1 MNFMKKIFLVFLIG
15 LFTFLAPISAFGDA
29 VEGEVIVTLGENLT
43 EAQKQQLL
51 LEMDVPEDV
60 EIIYVTNAEEHQYLG
75 DYISKKEIGTRA
87 ISSTKI
93 TLLESG
99 SGLNVTTNNIKWV
112 SEGMYANA
120 LITAGVSDADIYVT
134 APFQVSG
141 TAALMGIIKAYEITT
156 DIEIPEEQKQVANE
170 ELVKTAELGD
180 RFGFE
185 QASELMARIKEEI
198 AKNPVT
204 TTEELRELIERVA
217 KEVGVTLTDEELTG
231 LVSLFNRMKDLNI
244 DWDQV
249 QNQISQ
255 IRDNLGEFLS
265 REDTQSFIGKFLDVI
280 NDLIDVIK
288 GLFTK

>member
-1 MNFMKKIFLVFLIG
+1 L
-15 LFTFLAPISAFGDA
+15 D
-29 VEGEVIVTLGENLT
+29 
-43 EAQKQQLL
+43 QRQLL
-51 LEMDVPEDV
+51 LEMNVPEDV
-60 EIIYVTNAEEHQYLG
+60 EIIYVTNEEEHQYLG

-87 ISSTKI
+87 ISSTRI
-93 TLLESG
+93 TLLESR

-120 LITAGVSDADIYVT
+120 LVTAGVTDADIYVT

-156 DIEIPEEQKQVANE
+156 EIEIPEEQKQVANE

-180 RFGFE
+180 RLGFE
-185 QASELMARIKEEI
+185 QASELMSRVKEEI

-204 TTEELRELIERVA
+204 TTEELRDLIQRVA
-217 KEVGVTLTDEELTG
+217 GELGITLTEEELTG

-255 IRDNLGEFLS
+255 IRDNLGEFLGK
-265 REDTQSFIGKFLDVI
+265 EETQTFIGKFLDII
-280 NDLIDVIK
+280 NELINVIK
-288 GLFTK
+288 GLFTKS